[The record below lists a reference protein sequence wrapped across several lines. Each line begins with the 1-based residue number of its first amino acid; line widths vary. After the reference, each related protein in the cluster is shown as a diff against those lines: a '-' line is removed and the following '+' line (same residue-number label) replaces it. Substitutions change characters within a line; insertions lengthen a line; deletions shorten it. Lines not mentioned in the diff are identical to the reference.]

1 MRNTPPRTRRAA
13 LLLGF
18 GGALSGC
25 GFRPVHGPAGTGP
38 GPAAE
43 LGAIEVKPIYER
55 PGQLLRE
62 ALMARLRIEPGQPRR
77 YDLQVSYTITGEAVG
92 QLNFSQVTRVRATG
106 RAHWDLRARDG
117 KQTKLASGDERIV
130 DGFDL
135 FAAQYFAIDLDNEAM
150 QRRIANQLA
159 EKVVL
164 HLAVWFQQHPS
175 AAG

>member
-1 MRNTPPRTRRAA
+1 
-13 LLLGF
+13 
-18 GGALSGC
+18 
-25 GFRPVHGPAGTGP
+25 
-38 GPAAE
+38 
-43 LGAIEVKPIYER
+43 
-55 PGQLLRE
+55 
-62 ALMARLRIEPGQPRR
+62 MARLRIEPGQPRR